1 MNVSAATTAANNE
14 VRKIIFLPSNENY
27 PIHYS
32 EPKAYHRRMRVML
45 VLLAV
50 ALLLIEF
57 GGRIRSSA
65 TAINPKLVLAASP
78 SAPKAHVDFDTQVKP
93 MLQSTC
99 RPCHFSG
106 GQMYERLPFDKPATI
121 RQLGT
126 RLFTRIKEEDK
137 RRLLE
142 DFLAQSP

>member
-1 MNVSAATTAANNE
+1 
-14 VRKIIFLPSNENY
+14 
-27 PIHYS
+27 
-32 EPKAYHRRMRVML
+32 MRVIL

-50 ALLLIEF
+50 VLLLIEF
-57 GGRIRSSA
+57 GGGARSSA
-65 TAINPKLVLAASP
+65 NSNAVNPGALAKASVAKASVP
-78 SAPKAHVDFDTQVKP
+78 RAHVDFDTQLKP

-99 RPCHFSG
+99 MPCHFSG

-121 RQLGT
+121 RKLGT

-137 RRLLE
+137 RRLIE

>member
-1 MNVSAATTAANNE
+1 
-14 VRKIIFLPSNENY
+14 
-27 PIHYS
+27 
-32 EPKAYHRRMRVML
+32 MRVIL

-50 ALLLIEF
+50 VLLLIEF
-57 GGRIRSSA
+57 GGRSRS
-65 TAINPKLVLAASP
+65 TASSTAVN
-78 SAPKAHVDFDTQVKP
+78 SAPVAVAKASVPKARVDFDTQLKP

-99 RPCHFSG
+99 MPCHFSG

-121 RQLGT
+121 RKLGT

-137 RRLLE
+137 RRLIE